1 MAFYQNNTFL
11 FEVLSIIAVLVLSMN
26 GAAGMVQWEELLFR
40 SPPGIKM
47 SQLPALFYCSEC
59 FQ

>member
-26 GAAGMVQWEELLFR
+26 GAAGMVQWEELLFLLTTGNQDV
-40 SPPGIKM
+40 SAAGPLLL
-47 SQLPALFYCSEC
+47 Q
-59 FQ
+59 